1 MKLSQKGI
9 QYEVCDDVDE
19 MERLGI
25 QSIPVLSVDG
35 RLMNF
40 PEAFNYVNER

>member
-1 MKLSQKGI
+1 MLDSKNI
-9 QYEVCDDVDE
+9 PYDVCQDTDE

-35 RLMNF
+35 QLMRF
-40 PEAFNYVNER
+40 PEAFKYVSER